1 MTPEG
6 MLRVAWAELFFF
18 RENRGRRARRF
29 DEQDDQ
35 AAVGC
40 RRDAVTG
47 LGRDMDQASSY
58 LPLDSLRAEF
68 HNRQGGFAGIGW

>member
-1 MTPEG
+1 
-6 MLRVAWAELFFF
+6 MLRVAWAQLFFF
-18 RENRGRRARRF
+18 RENRRRRAGGF

-47 LGRDMDQASSY
+47 QGRDVDQAPPY